1 MVGLAA
7 EVVDVLAG
15 SPNQVGGVGWRAL
28 GEDVFARHA
37 DGWGDSATLVSPGF
51 FRVRKGGEPHTKDK
65 DTVQALNDLTL
76 VQETGDNGQ
85 DRDMLVAHLL
95 QAAIRSE
102 SSERYDA
109 FAKLANDRALVE
121 LHDVLELA
129 PPGRPIPSTRSSR

>member
-1 MVGLAA
+1 M
-7 EVVDVLAG
+7 
-15 SPNQVGGVGWRAL
+15 
-28 GEDVFARHA
+28 FARHA

-129 PPGRPIPSTRSSR
+129 PPGRPSPRRGRAGDRDRAASRPAPCRTAHCRRRRTRRWRRP